1 MMRLFA
7 AVSLLSPVAKAEMF
21 NGIWENLVLSWETD
35 SNPVAEF
42 RLTGDS
48 LVRDAGGAGR
58 GESIMVRAAH
68 ELVLDMGAHTLRGG
82 DGAEGAYRNHR
93 LFSLSATGKL
103 NLFNGVVSGCVSVGS
118 ESDALGG
125 AVINGREG
133 TQIRLSKVVFTQ
145 NRVDA
150 DSTHG
155 GVIYSG
161 GALFMESCEFLENKA
176 LSGDGGAIYVEK
188 SGAVSMKGRN
198 VFTRNRAI
206 SGGAVYA
213 DDSASGSLTM
223 EGEGIFLY
231 NVASVMGGALY
242 AGMRLEMK
250 GMSSGAFL
258 FERNRVVSTDEGRGG
273 AIFADNAAVMS
284 GVDFKSNSVGGVFSA
299 KGGALFS
306 QGGES
311 LVLTN
316 CNFFNNYAL
325 SETIDNAV
333 GGAIYIE
340 DTHLRIIADGA
351 NSVFQGNR
359 DGVTQDDPE
368 THVPLDGRS
377 SAIYFSQTGTSKSLS
392 LDAKNGGSVVFYD
405 NLYSDSP
412 GTALLINEKGGNGV
426 VAFKDN
432 VVVDGFSVS
441 LGKGVMSLGNNTL
454 IKGDL
459 TAATGTTLL
468 LDGMMVLTGDYLITD
483 KGGSAYHTIQVNM
496 NDALH
501 ASSREVNL
509 VTMDG
514 SASIIRGNKGN
525 SERGIVDVKIKV
537 GGLVERKSLFT
548 INFFSEKNAEEL
560 VPLLHQVTVIDA
572 DGWYENI
579 DSADYFTFLTGQS
592 SLFLPGTDLNPDK
605 PEGWTAPKGVGGDQA
620 GTMWT
625 TARGL
630 WSFGRTAALQSG
642 RVLTPGSTTSFW
654 VSGLGEYF
662 TQKDQDLSHGY
673 NYRSGGYALGG
684 ATQITSQWAAGASFG
699 ETYGYHDISSSLG
712 SLIQRSL
719 MAILSV
725 TYSQELTAAD
735 SLSITLQGGYG
746 KSSNDGGV
754 YNPVLGDVLDGSWDD
769 QAWMIDITGRW
780 SHILDEKT
788 VAELYAGIQYTG
800 VTQSDSELTGYE
812 YKFRLRDGKMNDLRA
827 ALGMGISRNETLFGY
842 VLTAYGRLGVIQD
855 LSREIPRVVV
865 QGASRQWTALGS
877 EPGQTAL
884 TVSLGS
890 HVKLTERWSTAI
902 DYAVESS
909 EGSVNQSGSLSFIV
923 QF

>member
-1 MMRLFA
+1 MIRFFA
-7 AVSLLSPVAKAEMF
+7 AVSVLSPVAMAEVF
-21 NGIWENLVLSWETD
+21 NGTWENLVLSWEAD
-35 SNPVAEF
+35 SSPVAEF

-48 LVRDAGGAGR
+48 LVSDAGGAGK
-58 GESIMVRAAH
+58 GEAIMVRAAH
-68 ELVLDMGAHTLRGG
+68 GLVLDMGGHTLRGG
-82 DGAEGAYRNHR
+82 DGAEGQYRNHR
-93 LFSLSATGKL
+93 LFSLAETGHL
-103 NLFNGVVSGCVSVGS
+103 DLFNGLVSACVSVGR

-125 AVINGREG
+125 AVIKGDEG
-133 TQIRLSKVVFTQ
+133 TRIRLSKVVFTQ

-150 DSTHG
+150 DNTHG
-155 GVIYSG
+155 GVIYSKG
-161 GALFMESCEFLENKA
+161 TLFMESCEFQENKA
-176 LSGDGGAIYVEK
+176 LRGDGGAIYVER
-188 SGAVSMKGRN
+188 SGALSMKGRN
-198 VFTRNRAI
+198 VFTQNRAI
-206 SGGAVYA
+206 RGGAVYA
-213 DDSASGSLTM
+213 EDSTSASLNM
-223 EGEGIFLY
+223 EGEGVFRY

-242 AGMRLEMK
+242 VGMLLEMNGK
-250 GMSSGAFL
+250 SSGAFL

-273 AIFADNAAVMS
+273 AIFTGNVAVLS
-284 GVDFKSNSVGGVFSA
+284 GVDFKSNRVSGEFSA

-306 QGGES
+306 RGGES
-311 LVLTN
+311 LELTN
-316 CNFFNNYAL
+316 CNFFNNYTL
-325 SETIDNAV
+325 SENIDKAV

-351 NSVFQGNR
+351 NSIFQGNR

-432 VVVDGFSVS
+432 VVLAGFSVS
-441 LGKGVMSLGNNTL
+441 LAKGVMSLGNNTL

-459 TAATGTTLL
+459 TASTGTTLL

-483 KGGSAYHTIQVNM
+483 MGGSAYHTIQVNM

-501 ASSREVNL
+501 AASREVNL
-509 VTMDG
+509 VTMDE
-514 SASIIRGNKGN
+514 SASIKGS

-537 GGLVERKSLFT
+537 GGLTDRKSLFT

-642 RVLTPGSTTSFW
+642 RVLAPGSTTSFW

-662 TQKDQDLSHGY
+662 TQRDQDLSHGY

-684 ATQITSQWAAGASFG
+684 ATQITSQWAAGAAFG

-712 SLIQRSL
+712 SLNQGSL
-719 MAILSV
+719 MASLSV
-725 TYSQELTAAD
+725 TYSQELTDAD
-735 SLSITLQGGYG
+735 FLSITLQGGYG
-746 KSSNDGGV
+746 KSSSDGGV
-754 YNPVLGDVLDGSWDD
+754 YNPVLEDVLNGSWDD

-780 SHILDEKT
+780 AHILDEKT

-812 YKFRLRDGKMNDLRA
+812 YKFRLRDGEMNDLRA

-842 VLTAYGRLGVIQD
+842 ALTAYGRLGVIQD

-865 QGASRQWTALGS
+865 QGASRQWSALGS

-884 TVSLGS
+884 MVSLGS

-902 DYAVESS
+902 DYVLESA
-909 EGSVNQSGSLSFIV
+909 EGSVNQGGSLSFIV